1 MNFTMR
7 FDTSV
12 LRDET
17 KRIHIAYV
25 AAWATILAVLIVMAG
40 VSFMSPGWDES
51 VFAYVGRG
59 ILEGEVP
66 YVDRWDH
73 KGPVTYIIYALGSI
87 LEERWGI
94 WLINVSFMLVSAFL
108 SYRIAQR
115 EFGSTAGLFSAA
127 TLLIYVTKLGG
138 GGGLTESYAL
148 LFQLL
153 ALYLFLSA
161 VREGGPG
168 PRRCVA
174 LGMLG
179 ALSFLLRANLI
190 GVWVT
195 IGIYWLS
202 RWRQSGTSVLWATV
216 GGLSVLAATF
226 FALVYLRAWDE
237 FWSATVLYNYAH
249 SDASLGERVRAVMLL
264 VWYLSPVV
272 PLFGI
277 GWCVGAWYQFTGRTK
292 GEPFEPAFKFLL
304 ILGPVE
310 VALSLVS
317 GNAWSHYYMP
327 IVPAGTMYVG
337 FLIWLVSKRRLAAP
351 AFLALLVLFATA
363 NYHMNIYDKAFD
375 FVSMLKSNGND
386 SEISSIDRDRRV
398 SEIVESYSGDEDTI
412 LVWGTYP
419 QIYLMTERDAP
430 TRFFYQYPL
439 LKKGYW
445 RESDHAEFFSDVV
458 SNPPTVIVDARH
470 PSLPPL
476 DAASRNDWSPS
487 KRQYVHDPASLQ
499 MFFDYVDNEYE
510 LKEIVGEHWVYIAQ
524 K

>member
-1 MNFTMR
+1 MR
-7 FDTSV
+7 PNTIIAIT
-12 LRDET
+12 RT
-17 KRIHIAYV
+17 NGWRAAYV
-25 AAWATILAVLIVMAG
+25 AAWTVILTALVVMAG
-40 VSFMSPGWDES
+40 FSFTSPSWDEAGY
-51 VFAYVGRG
+51 AYVGKG
-59 ILEGEVP
+59 ILEGEIP
-66 YVDRWDH
+66 YVDRWET
-73 KGPVTYIIYALGSI
+73 KGPVSYLIHALGQALPGPFGTS
-87 LEERWGI
+87 
-94 WLINVSFMLVSAFL
+94 LINMAFL
-108 SYRIAQR
+108 IGSAILLFKVVQR
-115 EFGSTAGLFSAA
+115 EFGTTPALFSSA
-127 TLLIYVTKLGG
+127 TLVIYATKLGG
-138 GGGLTESYAL
+138 GGGLTESHAL
-148 LFQLL
+148 LFQIF
-153 ALYLFLSA
+153 ALYLFLNA
-161 VREGGPG
+161 VHEGGPG
-168 PRRCVA
+168 PGRSVA
-174 LGMLG
+174 LGILG

-190 GVWVT
+190 GLWLA

-202 RWRQSGTSVLWATV
+202 RWRQSGTRILWATV

-226 FALVYLRAWDE
+226 FALVYVGAWDE

-277 GWCVGAWYQFTGRTK
+277 GWCVGVWYQFTGRTR

-317 GNAWSHYYMP
+317 GNAWSHYYIP

-351 AFLALLVLFATA
+351 AFLALLVLFVTA
-363 NYHMNIYDKAFD
+363 NYHMNIYGKAFD

-398 SEIVESYSGDEDTI
+398 SDIVESYSGDEDTI

-470 PSLPPL
+470 PSFPPL
-476 DAASRNDWSPS
+476 DVASRKDWIPS
-487 KRQYVHDPASLQ
+487 KRQYVHGPASLQ
-499 MFFDYVDNEYE
+499 MFFDYVDSEYE